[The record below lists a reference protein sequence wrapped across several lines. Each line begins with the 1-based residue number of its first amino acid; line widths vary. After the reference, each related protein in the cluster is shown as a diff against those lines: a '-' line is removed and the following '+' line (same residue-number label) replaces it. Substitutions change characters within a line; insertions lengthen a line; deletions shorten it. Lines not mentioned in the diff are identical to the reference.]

1 MPNIVV
7 TGRAWLD
14 EILFRAIFDEDFH
27 GMNSKVVSRAV
38 HRMEAVEENA
48 AVHGMEGARRISM
61 EWRMAL
67 LSRGSLVSE

>member
-1 MPNIVV
+1 M
-7 TGRAWLD
+7 D
-14 EILFRAIFDEDFH
+14 
-27 GMNSKVVSRAV
+27 SKVVSRAV